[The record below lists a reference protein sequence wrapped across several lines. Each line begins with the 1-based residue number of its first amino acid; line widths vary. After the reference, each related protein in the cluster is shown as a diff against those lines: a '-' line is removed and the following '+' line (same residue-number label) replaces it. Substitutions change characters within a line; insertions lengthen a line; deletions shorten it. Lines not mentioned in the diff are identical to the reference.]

1 MRIHRFALYTIAF
14 SISIGGVAL
23 ASAKTTDLIK
33 NSTSD
38 KITLE
43 QALDCAFRN
52 RQELSA
58 YQTDLDAAA
67 LKLKH
72 AGLPPNP
79 ELGVEWNNLGG
90 DLPSGDSKETTI
102 SLSQPIEIGGKP
114 SARKD
119 KGHAEILR
127 LQHEKAVTWLD
138 IAVEVRT
145 AFLEVL
151 GARERL
157 VLQREAAKT
166 ASELVNITREQVEAG
181 KLAGTEETRAEARK
195 AEIAAETQRLKR
207 LLADAEL
214 NLATLLAKPDSSS
227 ITAEGGLFHEVSVP
241 DRQALLA
248 EMKSSPLLALRRSES
263 QLAKTNL
270 SLEQANA
277 WSDPTLSLSLREVPD
292 EDARAVAIG
301 VSIPL
306 PLFQRNQVA
315 VAEAGAT
322 AHKATANEAAA
333 VRRLQTELIKTHANL
348 VAADQEV
355 RTLRTEGLRK
365 AAQAAEAVREGFRAG
380 KFRYSDVLEAS
391 QALMA
396 MQARYLDALLDLNR
410 AAISLDRLSGKPA
423 LPSIAK
429 ESATPS
435 SRRSTP

>member
-1 MRIHRFALYTIAF
+1 MRIYRFALCTFAF
-14 SISIGGVAL
+14 TISIGGVAL
-23 ASAKTTDLIK
+23 ASAKTTDLVK
-33 NSTSD
+33 KSVSNT
-38 KITLE
+38 ITIE
-43 QALDCAFRN
+43 QALECAFRN

-90 DLPSGDSKETTI
+90 DLPSGDSKETII
-102 SLSQPIEIGGKP
+102 SLSQPLEIGGKP

-127 LQHEKAVTWLD
+127 LQHEQAVTWLD
-138 IAVEVRT
+138 IAAEVRT

-157 VLQREAAKT
+157 FLQREAAKT
-166 ASELVNITREQVEAG
+166 ASELVDITREQVAAG

-227 ITAEGGLFHEVSVP
+227 ITAEGRLLHEVSVP

-248 EMKSSPLLALRRSES
+248 EIMSSPLLALRRSES

-277 WSDPTLSLSLREVPD
+277 WSDPTLSLSLREVTD

-301 VSIPL
+301 VSTPL

-315 VAEAGAT
+315 VAEASAT
-322 AHKATANEAAA
+322 AHKATANEVAAA
-333 VRRLQTELIKTHANL
+333 RRLQTELIKTHANL
-348 VAADQEV
+348 IAADDEV
-355 RTLRTEGLRK
+355 RSLRTEGLRK
-365 AAQAAEAVREGFRAG
+365 AAQADEAVREGFRAG

-396 MQARYLDALLDLNR
+396 MKARYLDALLDLNR
-410 AAISLDRLSGKPA
+410 AAISLDRLLGKPA
-423 LPSIAK
+423 LPTIAK